1 MWMGIR
7 NLECFI
13 LDNGGTKEYE
23 NILKA
28 LEDGVVV
35 YRIPEINES
44 ERENG
49 K

>member
-1 MWMGIR
+1 MFYSRQRGI
-7 NLECFI
+7 E
-13 LDNGGTKEYE
+13 EYE

-28 LEDGVVV
+28 LENGVVV
-35 YRIPEINES
+35 YWIPEINES